1 MKNYLLMSLT
11 LIVLFSFVACQNEST
26 PTPTYNVTYDYN
38 YAGAENK
45 QLTGQTTV
53 TKPEDPTRE
62 GYVLL
67 YWDLDDSVFDDWGS
81 TLTKDISLKA
91 IWAKHVSSITDMK
104 NERGEYILSE
114 NYVVSH
120 TTMEIEAGRTFA
132 IDLNGKILA
141 WARPYEAILINGECT
156 INDSSE
162 SGTGRLC
169 NVLTTD
175 TNRNAHTLLHVTES
189 GKLTINGGT
198 FGDLD
203 TNKTNDNKANLGPT
217 ILNEGGKVVINNGH
231 FTNHDGFW
239 KNIEN
244 KNAWSYV
251 ICNNNGEITINNC
264 DLYGQVIGGIT
275 SEGEKAHVTI
285 KGGNFSASHK
295 DLVYLLATQENG
307 KITITNGTFNYNKE
321 KGQLMG
327 AFNSKPK
334 WNGQSEFEKYGFTIT
349 GGTFIQNGEE
359 KDYRTH

>member
-1 MKNYLLMSLT
+1 MYT
-11 LIVLFSFVACQNEST
+11 E
-26 PTPTYNVTYDYN
+26 
-38 YAGAENK
+38 
-45 QLTGQTTV
+45 
-53 TKPEDPTRE
+53 
-62 GYVLL
+62 
-67 YWDLDDSVFDDWGS
+67 
-81 TLTKDISLKA
+81 
-91 IWAKHVSSITDMK
+91 
-104 NERGEYILSE
+104 
-114 NYVVSH
+114 
-120 TTMEIEAGRTFA
+120 
-132 IDLNGKILA
+132 LA
-141 WARPYEAILINGECT
+141 HPYEAILINGECT